1 MNIKSISELDPKEVS
16 LSKLSA
22 DPNVAI
28 EVDFKQYDGSFKS
41 EKLPIGSYT
50 GQIVNELYKYCS
62 IIDDMMEY
70 FREQMDQLMQ
80 TIDIS
85 VQYMYEKLQAF
96 SLSSH
101 GEFVHKA
108 EGWKDSI
115 EEIHLEKQFY
125 GTVHISGENSLL
137 CSDTVIEGVTRST
150 EFST

>member
-70 FREQMDQLMQ
+70 FREQMD
-80 TIDIS
+80 
-85 VQYMYEKLQAF
+85 
-96 SLSSH
+96 
-101 GEFVHKA
+101 
-108 EGWKDSI
+108 
-115 EEIHLEKQFY
+115 
-125 GTVHISGENSLL
+125 
-137 CSDTVIEGVTRST
+137 
-150 EFST
+150 